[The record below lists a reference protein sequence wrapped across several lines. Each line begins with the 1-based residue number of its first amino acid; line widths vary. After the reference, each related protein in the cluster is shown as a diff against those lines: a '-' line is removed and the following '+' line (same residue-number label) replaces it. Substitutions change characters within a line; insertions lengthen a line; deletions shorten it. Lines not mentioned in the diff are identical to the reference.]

1 MAGGIASCH
10 NDAVCPVRPA
20 SLIVF
25 RHLLF
30 VGSLLLTAGAL
41 HAWVSPMAA
50 TWVLGAGCVTL
61 AAYHGI
67 YLARLHHWA
76 GLPRQRELPVG
87 FASWGIA
94 FDRMSRNLRQDATE
108 RAETAAELERMSAAV
123 DLVPDGLVVLDRFD
137 HVAWS
142 NRAARELHGIFGTGR
157 PIDHFVRQPEFIAYL
172 RAGDFSGPVRVALPS
187 APDRRFSLRVIPT
200 DRAFRLL
207 VTRDV
212 TESTRLDQMRRDFVA
227 NVSHEIRTPLTV
239 VAGFVETLLEMDL
252 PADERRRCLEM
263 VQRQTGTMQRLVEDL
278 LTLATLENAT
288 APPESVPI
296 EVGPMLQAM
305 IADMR
310 ALAGERHSFDLRLET
325 EAGLLGA
332 PVELDSAIRNLLTN
346 AVRYTPG
353 GGLITVTW
361 RLSGREGLL
370 SVRDTGIG
378 IAAEHLPR
386 LTERFYRVDRGRS
399 RESGG
404 TGLGLAIVKHV
415 LQRHQ
420 ARLEIESR
428 VGVGSVFAL
437 RFPAA
442 RVVSADRIAAAP
454 HAAPPADGSAP
465 AEPAAA
471 ADLPADGPV
480 RAA

>member
-1 MAGGIASCH
+1 VAGGIASCH
-10 NDAVCPVRPA
+10 NDATRCVRPA
-20 SLIVF
+20 SLILV

-30 VGSLLLTAGAL
+30 VAAILLTAGGL
-41 HAWVSPMAA
+41 HAWVGPVAA
-50 TWVLGAGCVTL
+50 AGTL
-61 AAYHGI
+61 AAGLVVLATYHGI
-67 YLARLHHWA
+67 YLTRLHHWA

-87 FASWGIA
+87 FASWGIVL
-94 FDRMSRNLRQDATE
+94 DRMSRNLRQEATE

-157 PIDHFVRQPEFIAYL
+157 PIDHFVRQPEFIQYL
-172 RAGDFSGPVRVALPS
+172 RAGDFGSPVRVSLPS
-187 APDRRFSLRVIPT
+187 APERRFSMRVIPT
-200 DRAFRLL
+200 DRAFRLV

-212 TESTRLDQMRRDFVA
+212 TEGTRLDQMRRDFVA

-239 VAGFVETLLEMDL
+239 VAGFVETLLEMEL
-252 PADERRRCLEM
+252 PAEERRRCLEM

-296 EVGPMLQAM
+296 DVGPMLQAM
-305 IADMR
+305 LADMR
-310 ALAGERHSFDLRLET
+310 ALSGDRHRFELRVET
-325 EAGLLGA
+325 DAGLLGA

-346 AVRYTPG
+346 AVRYTPD
-353 GGLITVTW
+353 GGLVTVTW

-399 RESGG
+399 RASGS

-420 ARLEIESR
+420 ARLEVESR
-428 VGVGSVFAL
+428 VGAGSVFGL
-437 RFPAA
+437 RFPPS
-442 RVVSADRIAAAP
+442 RVVSAERIAAGPRGAEQEDGYP
-454 HAAPPADGSAP
+454 AGQPLHAGTS
-465 AEPAAA
+465 PAAGQA
-471 ADLPADGPV
+471 HPV
-480 RAA
+480 